1 MNEPISK
8 AKLVYEGERLK
19 GACVLNNEADDLVN
33 YLALLIQ
40 KGIGR
45 EEAEHMM
52 LGSPTIASDLRY
64 LV

>member
-40 KGIGR
+40 KGSAAKKQSI
-45 EEAEHMM
+45 
-52 LGSPTIASDLRY
+52 
-64 LV
+64 